1 MERKAKIG
9 DDRYKQMKAP
19 VAGAVSGF
27 LTRAI
32 TQPLDC
38 TKVRHQLQ
46 IEPIKKNS
54 GAKYTSTLQTLIL
67 IYKEEGVRGLWK
79 GHVPGQVLSIIYGFG
94 QFAAYDQFNKN
105 LRLIK
110 FFDKHSDVRHTISG
124 GLGGAFGMALSTPFD
139 VIRTRLIAQDEQR
152 GYSSVYGACRHIY
165 KHEGIRGLFRG
176 LTPSIMQIAPLAAI
190 QFGTY
195 NFLVE
200 KCISRFK
207 IDSPPRV
214 FILGAGLLSGII
226 AKTCVYPLDLTKKR
240 LQIQQFQHNRQT
252 FGQNI
257 TTNGMF
263 DCIVQTVSKEGL
275 LGLYK
280 GLTPSIVKAGAMSGF
295 YFFFYEEMRTILDKF

>member
-1 MERKAKIG
+1 
-9 DDRYKQMKAP
+9 
-19 VAGAVSGF
+19 
-27 LTRAI
+27 
-32 TQPLDC
+32 
-38 TKVRHQLQ
+38 
-46 IEPIKKNS
+46 
-54 GAKYTSTLQTLIL
+54 
-67 IYKEEGVRGLWK
+67 
-79 GHVPGQVLSIIYGFG
+79 VLSIIYGFG